1 MAEVVHLTVEA
12 VKAIHAKVLAR
23 HGGLD
28 GLRDEGLL
36 WSAVSATQA
45 TWDGKPLFAEPREV
59 AAAYLFYICR
69 NHPFNDGN
77 KRTALAACLVVLE
90 ANGLLPDAAR
100 TMRDVDA
107 WEAFVLDVASGKID
121 RDETAKRL
129 RGLLGGKRS

>member
-12 VKAIHAKVLAR
+12 VKAIHSKVLER

-36 WSAVSATQA
+36 VSAVSATQA
-45 TWDGKPLFAEPREV
+45 TWDGKPLFGEAMEV
-59 AAAYLFYICR
+59 AAAYLFYLCR

-77 KRTALAACLVVLE
+77 KRTALTAWLVVLE
-90 ANGLLPDAAR
+90 ANGLLPDAGLP
-100 TMRDVDA
+100 MRDAGA
-107 WEAFVLDVASGKID
+107 WEQFVLDVASGKID

-129 RGLLGGKRS
+129 RGLRLSV